1 MYYLHK
7 YSLMTSE
14 DAVFKA
20 IAHPARRSIIGLL
33 AVSARSVKEL
43 TAEFDMSQSAISQH
57 LKELKEAEL
66 VASERFGLEQRYHL
80 TPKPLRYVLKWSEG
94 YRSLMDPSGHFWA
107 LVPTVRATR
116 KQAERNSR
124 HGR

>member
-1 MYYLHK
+1 MI
-7 YSLMTSE
+7 SE

-20 IAHPARRSIIGLL
+20 IAHPARRNILALL

-57 LKELKEAEL
+57 LKELKEAQL
-66 VASERFGLEQRYHL
+66 VASERSGLEQHYRL
-80 TPKPLRYVLKWSEG
+80 TPAPLRHVLKWSDG
-94 YRSLMDPSGHFWA
+94 YRPLVDPSGHRWA
-107 LVPTVRATR
+107 FSPMSRSPRPHVER
-116 KQAERNSR
+116 KSR

>member
-1 MYYLHK
+1 MA
-7 YSLMTSE
+7 TE

-20 IAHPARRSIIGLL
+20 IAHPARRSIIALL
-33 AVSARSVKEL
+33 AISARSVKEL

-66 VASERFGLEQRYHL
+66 VASERAGLEQHYRL
-80 TPKPLRYVLKWSEG
+80 TPQPLKYVLKWSEG
-94 YRSLMDPSGHFWA
+94 YRSVVDPSGHLWTLA
-107 LVPTVRATR
+107 PAGRTAH
-116 KQAERNSR
+116 KQAGEGKMR